1 MLPWPTT
8 RNLMR
13 WLIVLVIEAIS
24 CLAAQSELIQS
35 LDGAKTRLTVAENPR
50 ASYNERLVN
59 GLEAAEIALGFARR
73 GTEQTTREQARQ
85 IYNAATLQVT
95 LLIRNASGNHTANPQ
110 QVNGADGSY
119 TIRFQ
124 PAGSG
129 RWAPDYFDELR
140 PVVES
145 DHRVIGSWGRGS

>member
-59 GLEAAEIALGFARR
+59 GLEAAEIALGFARLSSSVKICFLR
-73 GTEQTTREQARQ
+73 AKFS
-85 IYNAATLQVT
+85 NAASMMMSV
-95 LLIRNASGNHTANPQ
+95 
-110 QVNGADGSY
+110 
-119 TIRFQ
+119 
-124 PAGSG
+124 
-129 RWAPDYFDELR
+129 LR
-140 PVVES
+140 KPS
-145 DHRVIGSWGRGS
+145 